1 MENVIYEVENHDGVM
16 KKMDKRTLK
25 DSLDDDIQSI
35 KKTYRY
41 NKKTYTMTL
50 FSIEH
55 NFSSYE
61 YIEHYRSLPDF
72 YGKDVLSEFDI
83 SIIKKLN

>member
-1 MENVIYEVENHDGVM
+1 MENIIYEVEDHAGVM

-41 NKKTYTMTL
+41 NKKTYILTL

-55 NFSSYE
+55 NFSSHE

-72 YGKDVLSEFDI
+72 YGKDLLSEFDI
-83 SIIKKLN
+83 HVIKTLN